1 MSEFISKINDHGK
14 DYIIRDAAAA
24 PIESPNLRGV
34 PTAPTAAQ
42 ETKNDQIATTAFVH
56 GLINNNIDSKL
67 GNPGGIATLDE
78 NGNIPSS
85 QLPSYVDDVLDG
97 TYDKENDKFLKL
109 NGEIYSPESS
119 KIYIDVN
126 TRVTYRWTGTTYAEI
141 ASSLALGTTA
151 ATAFPGNR
159 GLALEQEVAALSL
172 GAMTYRGTIGI
183 DGDVTEL
190 PSTHKK
196 GDVYLMTSDGDY
208 AGKTC
213 KKDDLLLCVRS
224 NTVSV
229 ATLPRPDIETYIV
242 YQVYN
247 PTDNTYGD
255 IHSCHF
261 WKSVYSEGGNFY
273 FDYNS
278 TWGYNQ
284 LEADYASRL
293 YKTSNNGVSWTEY
306 KYNERRTSIF
316 AEPPGTTFKFL
327 YSTVDIRDKNEN
339 VIFSA
344 NPFSLEGYNEDWTV
358 IQGNLEDIVGE
369 GAIYIDPDETSSE
382 VESVDSVT
390 SAKYVSYSN
399 ADSELE
405 ATNVQEAI
413 DKTNE
418 KTDDINTYLQRN
430 SSSKNLLKP
439 TIASHTYGGVTIT
452 VNSDKSI
459 TLNGTTTGG
468 GLVTIGQVQ
477 LEADTEYIYSVNPSK
492 NMPDGWFSQVT
503 HRDGQSFVN
512 VSTYGEDITFT
523 NAGAALKSFIY
534 FHLGVSGTVYD
545 NITFYPMIRLSSIEG
560 DTYQP
565 YYEDTMSSVNYLN
578 DEVNYLSN
586 KLSTVSTSVNS
597 LKYNGLERTDV
608 VDNLLS
614 TATDKPLSAKQGYV
628 LNQRIGDHLIYCWEH
643 AFTGSTTDPTDIYI
657 RHYGSSG
664 SIFLQGLVHGG
675 YNGGKMSASVFGS
688 TQTNSYFGGGYVIPL
703 ITNAF
708 SVECI
713 TNNRLI
719 LLRIRVTS
727 GGNLCVMA
735 NRNFEYYIGDNPW
748 SSEAIWTLV
757 N

>member
-1 MSEFISKINDHGK
+1 MSEFISKINDNGK

-97 TYDKENDKFLKL
+97 TYDKENDQFLNL

-183 DGDVTEL
+183 GGDVTEL
-190 PSTHKK
+190 PPTHKK
-196 GDVYLMTSDGDY
+196 GDVYLITSDGDY

-224 NTVSV
+224 NTVHV
-229 ATLPRPDIETYIV
+229 ATLPRTDSEWYII

-255 IHSCHF
+255 IHFCHF
-261 WKSVYSEGGNFY
+261 WKSAYSKGGNFY
-273 FDYNS
+273 FYETN
-278 TWGYNQ
+278 WGYNR
-284 LEADYASRL
+284 LDADYASRL
-293 YKTSNNGVSWTEY
+293 YKSSNNGVTWTEY
-306 KYNERRTSIF
+306 KYNEKWTIIL
-316 AEPPGTTFKFL
+316 ENPPETTQFKFL
-327 YSTVDIRDKNEN
+327 YSNVDIRDKNEN
-339 VIFSA
+339 VVFSA
-344 NPFSLEGYNEDWTV
+344 NPFSLDGYNEDWTV
-358 IQGNLEDIVGE
+358 IQGNLEDTIGE

-382 VESVDSVT
+382 IESVDSVT
-390 SAKYVSYSN
+390 SAKLVSYSN
-399 ADSELE
+399 ENSGLE
-405 ATNVQEAI
+405 ADTVQEAI
-413 DKTNE
+413 DGVNE
-418 KTDDINTYLQRN
+418 KTDDINTYLQRTP
-430 SSSKNLLKP
+430 SSKNLLKP

-523 NAGAALKSFIY
+523 NAGAVLKSFIY
-534 FHLGVSGTVYD
+534 FHLGVSGTVYN
-545 NITFYPMIRLSSIEG
+545 NITFYPMIRLSSIED

-578 DEVNYLSN
+578 DRVNYLSN
-586 KLSTVSTSVNS
+586 ELSTVSTSVNS
-597 LKYNGLERTDV
+597 LKYNALVRTDI
-608 VDNLLS
+608 VDNLSS
-614 TATDKPLSAKQGYV
+614 TATDLPLSANMGRDINERLNAHSERFEVLYERDTFSVVKMGKIVRLVGAIELTNTMQAWNWIFNFRDMADKYKPLAGRTIKDVSQSYTFELNRWGYV
-628 LNQRIGDHLIYCWEH
+628 QTAESLPAGNYYFDVAWLI
-643 AFTGSTTDPTDIYI
+643 P
-657 RHYGSSG
+657 
-664 SIFLQGLVHGG
+664 
-675 YNGGKMSASVFGS
+675 
-688 TQTNSYFGGGYVIPL
+688 
-703 ITNAF
+703 
-708 SVECI
+708 
-713 TNNRLI
+713 
-719 LLRIRVTS
+719 
-727 GGNLCVMA
+727 
-735 NRNFEYYIGDNPW
+735 
-748 SSEAIWTLV
+748 
-757 N
+757 